1 MNFRKLALSLT
12 LALMAFSITV
22 SAQEDP
28 AKAVR
33 KANTSFAGYNQDQ
46 SSGLDKLEEAKT
58 RIDYATS
65 KIDEIAGKK
74 QADAW
79 LKKTKIY
86 LELSKNATTKVKY
99 EDALEIAFDAG
110 KNAVNHEMV
119 KSFQQTSA
127 AKDLQGIAFEFWNRG
142 AGNYE
147 LQDYAAAYNDYNM
160 VLVIHDLVE
169 PIDESAD
176 PLAGVDINEDG
187 TTTEKYPTHLQAT
200 AFLATAAG
208 LNKEAAILYEQMLG
222 NGTKTAELY
231 NGLFKSYFDTDEE
244 KAMKYL
250 QEGRGVFPENQELLY
265 SEINFYLKS
274 GETEKLEARLK
285 DAIANDPDNKSLYSV
300 LGNTY
305 DNLMKDATEDEARA
319 ELMGKA
325 EKYYKSALEK
335 DTEYS
340 DVIYSLGAL
349 YYNEAVRYKKLLN
362 ELPLSAKKEYAA
374 TTEKFQ
380 EFAAKAHP
388 LFVKSESLN
397 PGDRST
403 MIALKELYAQ
413 AGRLDITKEYKNRL
427 EKLENNE
434 TIDEAFAGHPVT
446 EEFLPLA
453 PRNLQVE
460 ILQYSSVKPTVEI
473 IKYSSDYEST
483 MNSYT
488 ITCRV
493 KNNTDKLV
501 SYMDIQATFYDKDG
515 KIVGTGMGNAV
526 NLAAGAEKTIKV
538 LALDIDNADKCEV
551 QIDNINN

>member
-1 MNFRKLALSLT
+1 MNFRRLALSLT
-12 LALMAFSITV
+12 FALMAFSVTV
-22 SAQEDP
+22 FAQEDP

-33 KANTSFAGYNQDQ
+33 KANTLFAGYNQDQ

-58 RIDYATS
+58 QIDFATS
-65 KIDEIAGKK
+65 QIDAIAGKK

-79 LKKTKIY
+79 LKRTQIY
-86 LELSKNATTKVKY
+86 LELAKNPTTKVKY
-99 EDALEIAFDAG
+99 EDALETAFQAG
-110 KNAVNHEMV
+110 KNAVGHEMA
-119 KSFQQTSA
+119 KKFQQVSA
-127 AKDLQGIAFEFWNRG
+127 AKDLQSIAFEYWNRG
-142 AGNYE
+142 ASNYE

-160 VLVIHDLVE
+160 VLLIHDLVE
-169 PIDESAD
+169 PIDKSAD
-176 PLAGVDINEDG
+176 PLAGVDISEDG
-187 TTTEKYPTHLQAT
+187 TTTEKYPTHIQAT

-208 LNKEAAILYEQMLG
+208 LNKEAAKLYEQILA
-222 NGTKTAELY
+222 NGTKTPDVY
-231 NGLFKSYFDTDEE
+231 NGLFKAYFDTDQD
-244 KAMKYL
+244 KAMKFL
-250 QEGRGVFPENQELLY
+250 QEGRSAFPENQELLY
-265 SEINFYLKS
+265 SEINFYLKN

-305 DNLMKDATEDEARA
+305 DNLMKNATDDAKRA

-325 EKYYKSALEK
+325 ETYYKTALEK
-335 DTEYS
+335 DPEYG

-349 YYNEAVRYKKLLN
+349 YYNEAVRYAKLRAD
-362 ELPLSAKKEYAA
+362 LPLNAKKEYAA
-374 TTEKFQ
+374 YSEKF
-380 EFAAKAHP
+380 EDAVMKAHP
-388 LFVKSESLN
+388 LFLQSERIS
-397 PGDRST
+397 PSDRST

-413 AGRLDITKEYKNRL
+413 AGKLDITKEYKNRL
-427 EKLENNE
+427 VKLDNNE
-434 TIDEAFAGHPVT
+434 TIDKPFAGHPAT
-446 EEFLPLA
+446 ADLFQPA
-453 PRNLQVE
+453 SGGLQVE

-473 IKYSSDYEST
+473 LKYSSDYEST

>member
-99 EDALEIAFDAG
+99 EDALEMAFDAG

-142 AGNYE
+142 VGNYE

-250 QEGRGVFPENQELLY
+250 QEGRSAFPENQELLY

-388 LFVKSESLN
+388 LFVKAESLN

-413 AGRLDITKEYKNRL
+413 AGQLDITKEYKNRL
-427 EKLENNE
+427 AKLENNE
-434 TIDEAFAGHPVT
+434 TIDEAFAGHPATT
-446 EEFLPLA
+446 ELF
-453 PRNLQVE
+453 
-460 ILQYSSVKPTVEI
+460 
-473 IKYSSDYEST
+473 D
-483 MNSYT
+483 
-488 ITCRV
+488 
-493 KNNTDKLV
+493 
-501 SYMDIQATFYDKDG
+501 
-515 KIVGTGMGNAV
+515 
-526 NLAAGAEKTIKV
+526 
-538 LALDIDNADKCEV
+538 
-551 QIDNINN
+551 

>member
-12 LALMAFSITV
+12 LALMAFSVTV

-274 GETEKLEARLK
+274 GDTEKLEARLK

-434 TIDEAFAGHPVT
+434 TIDEAFAGHPATT
-446 EEFLPLA
+446 ELF
-453 PRNLQVE
+453 
-460 ILQYSSVKPTVEI
+460 
-473 IKYSSDYEST
+473 D
-483 MNSYT
+483 
-488 ITCRV
+488 
-493 KNNTDKLV
+493 
-501 SYMDIQATFYDKDG
+501 
-515 KIVGTGMGNAV
+515 
-526 NLAAGAEKTIKV
+526 
-538 LALDIDNADKCEV
+538 
-551 QIDNINN
+551 